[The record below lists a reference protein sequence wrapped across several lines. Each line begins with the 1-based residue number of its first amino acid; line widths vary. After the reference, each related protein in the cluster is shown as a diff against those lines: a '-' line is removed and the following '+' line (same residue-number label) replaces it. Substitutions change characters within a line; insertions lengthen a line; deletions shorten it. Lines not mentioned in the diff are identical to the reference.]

1 MVSGKKKRFVSKIF
15 IPSTSLPMKHF
26 LPFQLTYFSPLTL
39 TIVSPVGISSPFILP
54 CFPVYC
60 LLMPLL
66 PSLLNLNSTTH
77 HLNPFSC
84 VHILCPSLLPLYLS
98 GKILTPNL
106 CQLHHTCTWAAECG
120 QRKHI
125 IRWTASLRFFWPQTS
140 NQPSELNCLEIHDIS
155 RNDVENTTCKKLG
168 RIWMRDSEEMMGCG
182 LRRWSQAWRSEHTL
196 QKYLGGRTCMI
207 WWVKLNLG
215 S

>member
-125 IRWTASLRFFWPQTS
+125 IR
-140 NQPSELNCLEIHDIS
+140 
-155 RNDVENTTCKKLG
+155 
-168 RIWMRDSEEMMGCG
+168 
-182 LRRWSQAWRSEHTL
+182 
-196 QKYLGGRTCMI
+196 
-207 WWVKLNLG
+207 
-215 S
+215 